1 MRVIRARADFN
12 GLFTRL
18 NVNVKNDS
26 LNQYRGADD
35 LTKKGGS
42 RRKFQRYTTYMTVI
56 IVVIA
61 AAVAGYW
68 IYQTFLKPRPKL
80 PAPIILTSGT
90 ENEWYD
96 PGAESWNPAVELTSL
111 HPVWEKTIGPRG
123 ESVGIDAPWMWKTD
137 MPLAT
142 EEEVAYDSVVTF
154 RRKFTLLDGF
164 KISGSIVITADNEYR
179 LHINGNLVG
188 SDTEVQDAETYDISP
203 YLHPGENE
211 ITIEVVNLGMPEAWP
226 DNPEWNPAGV
236 IYQAE
241 ISYSV

>member
-1 MRVIRARADFN
+1 M
-12 GLFTRL
+12 GYSLCL
-18 NVNVKNDS
+18 NVNVKNDT
-26 LNQYRGADD
+26 LNHYGGVND
-35 LTKKGGS
+35 LTMKGES
-42 RRKFQRYTTYMTVI
+42 RRKFQRYTTYTTVI
-56 IVVIA
+56 VVVVA

-68 IYQTFLKPRPKL
+68 IYQAVKPRPKL
-80 PAPIILTSGT
+80 PPPITLMSGI

-96 PGAESWNPAVELTSL
+96 PGTESWQPAVELTLL

-137 MPLAT
+137 MPLGV
-142 EEEVAYDSVVTF
+142 EEEVVYDSVVTF
-154 RRKFTLLDGF
+154 RGKKFTLLDGF

-188 SDTEVQDAETYDISP
+188 SDAEVQDAETYDISA

-226 DNPEWNPAGV
+226 DHPEWNPAGV
-236 IYQAE
+236 IYQAD